1 MHDQKTRS
9 ILIVDDNPTNLS
21 VLSQALKS
29 AGLKFRVAVDGESAL
44 EAVEYQ
50 PPELILLDVQM
61 PGIDGFE
68 TCSRLKE
75 NPCTK
80 DIPIIFMTALTNT
93 VDKVKGLSLGAVDY
107 ITKPFEHEEV
117 LARVKVHLELSR
129 LTQNLAQLN
138 HDLEQRVTERTTQL
152 EKTLDELKNT
162 QMQLVQQEKM
172 STLGQL
178 VAGVAHEI
186 NNPVGFIANNIT
198 PAQEYVRDLK
208 NILTLYQQQFPDPGE
223 EIVEEVEEVDLE
235 FILDDLP
242 QILKS
247 MQLGAKRLSELS
259 VSLRN
264 FSRSD
269 HDNKIEADLHEGLD
283 STLLI
288 LRHRLKATGERPEI
302 QIIKEYGDL
311 PQVNCYPGQL
321 NQVFMN
327 ILANGVDAL
336 HEAWEIG
343 KMVSKSPEITITTAM
358 LTAETVVVQIA
369 DNGLGMAKEVREKIF
384 QPMFTTKP
392 VGKGTGLGLSI
403 THKIVEEKHSGKL
416 SCISNL
422 GEGTK
427 FVIELPV
434 N

>member
-1 MHDQKTRS
+1 MYEQNTRS

-29 AGLKFRVAVDGESAL
+29 AQLKFRVAVDGESAL

-50 PPELILLDVQM
+50 LPELILLDVQM

-68 TCSRLKE
+68 TCSRLKA
-75 NPCTK
+75 NPHTK
-80 DIPIIFMTALTNT
+80 NIPIIFMTALTNKM
-93 VDKVKGLSLGAVDY
+93 DKVKGLSLGAVDY

-138 HDLEQRVTERTTQL
+138 HDLEQRVTERTAQL
-152 EKTLDELKNT
+152 EKTLAQLQDT

-208 NILTLYQQQFPDPGE
+208 NIITLYQQQFPDPGE
-223 EIVEEVEEVDLE
+223 EIIEEVEKVDLE

-269 HDNKIEADLHEGLD
+269 HENKIEANLHEGLD

-288 LRHRLKATGERPEI
+288 LRHRLKAAGERPEI
-302 QIIKEYGDL
+302 QVIKEYGDL

-327 ILANGVDAL
+327 IIANGVDVL
-336 HEAWEIG
+336 HEAWEMG
-343 KMVSKSPEITITTAM
+343 KMVAKSPEIVITTAM

-369 DNGLGMAKEVREKIF
+369 DNGLGMEEEVREKIF

-403 THKIVEEKHSGKL
+403 AHKIVEEKHGGKL
-416 SCISNL
+416 TCISTL